1 MILKWNMT
9 QVDPNLGCLSLTG
22 SQVQI
27 ASQCE
32 WAAGSCTRQCRSD
45 IAAAGSAQT
54 GAVPRPLPTA
64 GHARWAQRN
73 PQRLGAGNG
82 FTRAHGNIRQLRTA
96 NVLVCLCVRCS
107 THVINKASWS
117 TQPVCLPLTLKFCM
131 SPSTRPASWVRA
143 PLCTGTGVMTDSVL
157 RFTVVLLHPLS
168 AGADKGQ
175 SNRHQLLA
183 FVTLLETNKP
193 YISNCLRVP
202 ALQVS
207 DSGEDRDPHRER
219 FFLIYRLNRETRWIH
234 KWPTFYFYTK

>member
-1 MILKWNMT
+1 MT
-9 QVDPNLGCLSLTG
+9 LILGCLALTG

-32 WAAGSCTRQCRSD
+32 WAAGSCSRQCRSV

-54 GAVPRPLPTA
+54 DAVPRPLPTA
-64 GHARWAQRN
+64 GHARWAQRK
-73 PQRLGAGNG
+73 PQRLRAGNG
-82 FTRAHGNIRQLRTA
+82 FTCIHSNIRQLWTA
-96 NVLVCLCVRCS
+96 NILLCLCVRCS
-107 THVINKASWS
+107 THVLNKALWS
-117 TQPVCLPLTLKFCM
+117 TQPVCLPVTLKFCM
-131 SPSTRPASWVRA
+131 SPSTRPASWVHA
-143 PLCTGTGVMTDSVL
+143 PLCNGTGIMTDSVL

-168 AGADKGQ
+168 VGADKGQ

-207 DSGEDRDPHRER
+207 DSWENSDPHIVI
-219 FFLIYRLNRETRWIH
+219 FFPLIYSLNQETHWTH
-234 KWPTFYFYTK
+234 KLPTFYFYTK